1 MCYSFFLVERRIF
14 LDFAYDANKF
24 VFIIVNF
31 SYVEIMFIVVGISLV
46 IEKNAYLLGL
56 LPFLKKQ
63 KNH

>member
-1 MCYSFFLVERRIF
+1 MCYLFFLIERRIC
-14 LDFAYDANKF
+14 LDFVYDVSKF
-24 VFIIVNF
+24 GFIIVNF
-31 SYVEIMFIVVGISLV
+31 SYVEIIFIVVGISLV